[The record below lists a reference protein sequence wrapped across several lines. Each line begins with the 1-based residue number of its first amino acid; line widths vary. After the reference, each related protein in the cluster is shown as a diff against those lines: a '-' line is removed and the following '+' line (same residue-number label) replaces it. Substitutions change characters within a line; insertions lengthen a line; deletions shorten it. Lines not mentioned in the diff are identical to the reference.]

1 MPKGGTLMIDTRN
14 CQLDEEYAA
23 DHGEVTPGDYVVIE
37 VSDSG
42 CGMLPDVMAR
52 IFEPFYTTKEQGKG
66 TGLGLSMVFGF
77 MKQSGGHIAVYSEPG
92 KGTTF
97 RLYLPRLVMARITRT
112 ERSAEPAWRGGNET
126 ILVVEDNAG
135 LRRIVVRQLSEAGY
149 HVLQAPDAAVASEL
163 IEGAEPIHL
172 LLTDIV
178 MPGEMDGRDLARAAV
193 RRRPLIKVL
202 LTSGFP
208 DVRVPASGSSA
219 PGSRLLIK
227 PYRKEELLR
236 AVREVIDEPI

>member
-1 MPKGGTLMIDTRN
+1 
-14 CQLDEEYAA
+14 
-23 DHGEVTPGDYVVIE
+23 VVIE

-42 CGMLPDVMAR
+42 GGMPAEIVAR
-52 IFEPFYTTKEQGKG
+52 IFEPFFTTKGQGKG

-77 MKQSGGHIAVYSEPG
+77 MKQSGGHITVHSEPH
-92 KGTTF
+92 KGTMF
-97 RLYLPRLVMARITRT
+97 RLFLPRLETVSIAQG
-112 ERSAEPAWRGGNET
+112 ERSAKPARRGGNES
-126 ILVVEDNAG
+126 ILVVEDNTG

-149 HVLQAPDAAVASEL
+149 HVLEAPDAAAAMDL
-163 IEGAEPIHL
+163 IDGSDPIHL
-172 LLTDIV
+172 LLSDIV

-193 RRRPLIKVL
+193 RRRPLINVL

-208 DVRVPASGSSA
+208 DARLPGTGSRS

-236 AVREVIDEPI
+236 AVREAIDDPI